1 MHTKYLF
8 DANIFIQS
16 HNLHYHPSFCEK
28 FWDWIND
35 GHQAGIF
42 YSIDKIKT
50 ELVKPSNSDD
60 ELSVRLREEKLPPS
74 FFVASLPDSDTAV
87 AYRKL
92 MQWLSNNKQYSSAAV
107 EEFQSH
113 TVADPFL
120 VATAM
125 AHDYV
130 IVTQE
135 KGGNGS
141 PKRVKI
147 PDAATQN
154 GVKCI
159 NIHDLLRK
167 HAENNF
173 QLKY

>member
-1 MHTKYLF
+1 MHIKYLF

-42 YSIDKIKT
+42 YSIDKIRT
-50 ELVKPSNSDD
+50 ELVRPSNSDD
-60 ELSVRLREEKLPPS
+60 ELSIRLRENKVPSS
-74 FFVASLPDSDTAV
+74 FFIPSLPDSTV
-87 AYRKL
+87 AKAYSEL
-92 MQWLSNNKQYSSAAV
+92 MEWLSKNKQYNPVAV
-107 EEFQSH
+107 KEFQDY

-125 AHDYV
+125 AHNYV

-135 KGGNGS
+135 KSGNGS
-141 PKRVKI
+141 PKKVKI
-147 PDAATQN
+147 PDAAIQN

-159 NIHDLLRK
+159 NIQDLLRK
-167 HAENNF
+167 HAQDNF